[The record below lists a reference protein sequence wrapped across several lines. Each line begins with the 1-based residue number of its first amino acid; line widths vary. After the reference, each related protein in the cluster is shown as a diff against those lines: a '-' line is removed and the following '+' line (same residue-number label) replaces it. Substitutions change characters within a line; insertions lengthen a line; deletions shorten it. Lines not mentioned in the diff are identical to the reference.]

1 MKACGLNVSSAAS
14 GKIPEQEL
22 CGLHRSFASP
32 HSTAELL
39 ALLGAHTPSP
49 GKNPFPDTSPPAVIS
64 SCGPREERH
73 KYRQSWRTRA
83 ENVNEECSMCGWAEQ
98 KSWDPTAE
106 RSLGPVCTGQGRGSV
121 AAPTQSPETLTP
133 GSTALHSQRVS
144 LCPSPEQKI
153 CYI

>member
-1 MKACGLNVSSAAS
+1 M
-14 GKIPEQEL
+14 
-22 CGLHRSFASP
+22 
-32 HSTAELL
+32 
-39 ALLGAHTPSP
+39 
-49 GKNPFPDTSPPAVIS
+49 
-64 SCGPREERH
+64 
-73 KYRQSWRTRA
+73 
-83 ENVNEECSMCGWAEQ
+83 CSWAEQ

-106 RSLGPVCTGQGRGSV
+106 RILGPVCTGQGRGSV